1 MWYAICNFYEKN
13 IMSQIALTN
22 LLIGI
27 VIALISFVS
36 KRVID
41 KLDSFE
47 KKVQDILI
55 SDVSNKKDIEVIKS
69 DLKFHDKRISKLE
82 EVE

>member
-1 MWYAICNFYEKN
+1 MWNGICTTCKKH
-13 IMSQIALTN
+13 MSQIALTN

-27 VIALISFVS
+27 VIGLISFVS
-36 KRVID
+36 KRLID

-55 SDVSNKKDIEVIKS
+55 SDVGNKKDIEILKS
-69 DLKFHDKRISKLE
+69 DVKNHEVRIKHLE

>member
-1 MWYAICNFYEKN
+1 
-13 IMSQIALTN
+13 MSQIALTN

-41 KLDSFE
+41 KLDAFE
-47 KKVQDILI
+47 KKVQDILL

-69 DLKFHDKRISKLE
+69 DLKVYDKRISKLE

>member
-1 MWYAICNFYEKN
+1 
-13 IMSQIALTN
+13 MSQIALTN

-27 VIALISFVS
+27 VIGLISFVS
-36 KRVID
+36 KRLID
-41 KLDSFE
+41 KLDQFE

-55 SDVSNKKDIEVIKS
+55 SDVGNKKDIEVIKS
-69 DLKFHDKRISKLE
+69 DLKNHETRISKLE

>member
-1 MWYAICNFYEKN
+1 
-13 IMSQIALTN
+13 MSQIALTN

-36 KRVID
+36 KRLID
-41 KLDSFE
+41 KLDQFE

-55 SDVSNKKDIEVIKS
+55 SDVGNKKDIEVIKS
-69 DLKFHDKRISKLE
+69 DLKNHDIRISKLE

>member
-1 MWYAICNFYEKN
+1 MWYAICNFYKKN

>member
-1 MWYAICNFYEKN
+1 
-13 IMSQIALTN
+13 MSQIALTN

-27 VIALISFVS
+27 VIGLISFVS
-36 KRVID
+36 KRLID

-47 KKVQDILI
+47 KKVQDILM
-55 SDVSNKKDIEVIKS
+55 SDVANKKDIEVLKS
-69 DLKFHDKRISKLE
+69 DIKNHENRISKLE

>member
-1 MWYAICNFYEKN
+1 
-13 IMSQIALTN
+13 MSQIALTN

-41 KLDSFE
+41 KLDAFE

-69 DLKFHDKRISKLE
+69 DLKVYDKRISKLE

>member
-1 MWYAICNFYEKN
+1 MWNGLCTTSKKH
-13 IMSQIALTN
+13 MSQIALTN

-36 KRVID
+36 KRLID
-41 KLDSFE
+41 KLDQFE

-55 SDVSNKKDIEVIKS
+55 SDVNNKKDIEVIKS
-69 DLKFHDKRISKLE
+69 DLKVHDKRISKLE

>member
-1 MWYAICNFYEKN
+1 
-13 IMSQIALTN
+13 MSQIALTN

>member
-1 MWYAICNFYEKN
+1 
-13 IMSQIALTN
+13 MSQIALTN

-69 DLKFHDKRISKLE
+69 DLRFHDKRISKLE